1 MIAHFSISKMDPC
14 FVTSPEDLRGKA
26 FRSSDRHLYKR
37 SRIQTWQMLSESD
50 RRGIFPTNS
59 LFFVGWVEVTKP
71 NTTWCC
77 WVVEGFRYRECQ
89 PTIADNTIG
98 SVLILLL

>member
-1 MIAHFSISKMDPC
+1 MYLC
-14 FVTSPEDLRGKA
+14 FVTFPEDLHGKA

-59 LFFVGWVEVTKP
+59 LFFVGSVEVTKPFGYAQGKP

>member
-1 MIAHFSISKMDPC
+1 MSKMDLG

-26 FRSSDRHLYKR
+26 FSSGDRHLYKR

-71 NTTWCC
+71 FGYA
-77 WVVEGFRYRECQ
+77 VPERSRRAGQR
-89 PTIADNTIG
+89 PTQLGAVG
-98 SVLILLL
+98 